1 MYKRALQLLL
11 GRFFMAA
18 TPSATTLPGLAVLEQ
33 APIII
38 EKIIWAASDEQMNWK
53 PAMDRWSISEVLA
66 HMADVEDVGFRQ
78 RIQQML
84 DKNDPQLQAYD
95 QNAAYAAGK
104 YTGAKP
110 RENLKK
116 FCHER
121 DRSLSWLRYIPA
133 ATVGRT
139 GTHSEYGKITI
150 GQLMNEWA
158 FHDLGHIRQIAELY
172 RSRAFYPSMGSFQ
185 RAYTIKP

>member
-1 MYKRALQLLL
+1 MSAI
-11 GRFFMAA
+11 
-18 TPSATTLPGLAVLEQ
+18 PSPEALPGLAVLEQ

-38 EKIIWAASDEQMNWK
+38 EKIIWAATEDQLHWK

-66 HMADVEDVGFRQ
+66 HLADVEVAGFRERVQ
-78 RIQQML
+78 RML
-84 DKNDPQLQAYD
+84 EKENPRLESYD

-104 YTGAKP
+104 YSAGQA
-110 RENLKK
+110 REHLKQ

-133 ATVGRT
+133 AKSSRT
-139 GTHSEYGKITI
+139 GQHVALGTITV
-150 GQLMNEWA
+150 GQLMHEWA

-172 RSRAFYPSMGSFQ
+172 RSRAFFPRMGPFQ
-185 RAYTIKP
+185 CSYTIRP

>member
-1 MYKRALQLLL
+1 MPAPQ
-11 GRFFMAA
+11 
-18 TPSATTLPGLAVLEQ
+18 SAGAIPGMSVLEQ

-38 EKIIWAASDEQMNWK
+38 EKIVMSASDQDMGWK

-66 HMADVEDVGFRQ
+66 HLADAEVIGFRE
-78 RIQQML
+78 RIRVMMEK
-84 DKNDPQLQAYD
+84 KNPAIESYD

-104 YTGAKP
+104 YAGLG

-121 DRSLSWLRYIPA
+121 DRSLSFLRYVSPD
-133 ATVGRT
+133 VLGRT
-139 GTHSEYGKITI
+139 GQHSKIGSITI
-150 GQLMNEWA
+150 GQLLNEWA

-172 RSRAFYPSMGSFQ
+172 RSRAFYPHCGPFQ
-185 RAYTIKP
+185 QFYTIKP

>member
-1 MYKRALQLLL
+1 MSAI
-11 GRFFMAA
+11 
-18 TPSATTLPGLAVLEQ
+18 PSPEALPGLAVLEQ

-38 EKIIWAASDEQMNWK
+38 EKIIWAATEDQLHWK

-66 HMADVEDVGFRQ
+66 HLADVEVAGFRE
-78 RIQQML
+78 RVQMML
-84 DKNDPQLQAYD
+84 EKENPRLESYD
-95 QNAAYAAGK
+95 QNAVYAAGK
-104 YTGAKP
+104 YSAGKA
-110 RENLKK
+110 REHLKQ

-133 ATVGRT
+133 AESSRT
-139 GTHSEYGKITI
+139 GQHSALGPITV

-172 RSRAFYPSMGSFQ
+172 RSRAFFPRMGPFQSFYAI
-185 RAYTIKP
+185 RP